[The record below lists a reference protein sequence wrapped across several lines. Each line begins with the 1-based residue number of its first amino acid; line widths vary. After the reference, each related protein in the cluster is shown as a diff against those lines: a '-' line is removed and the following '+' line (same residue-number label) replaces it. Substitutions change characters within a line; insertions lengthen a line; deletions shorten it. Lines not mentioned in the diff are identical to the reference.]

1 MRTNNYNKS
10 DKNEFYP
17 TPFWVKKELYKM
29 IPTNTKTILDPC
41 CGDGGL
47 DFLPDYDYTLFD
59 IVDHNVNAKICD
71 FLKEKP
77 TQKYDCVVMN
87 PPFGQVNEF
96 VKKAFEFS
104 DYILLISPI
113 RSFIKSEFGKHIKNY
128 YFNWRIPYE
137 GFGVLV
143 SIGLFL
149 LDKNNIYENNFGERL
164 PIEKTFASTY
174 YKTKTAPIDKWFIVN
189 RITKAR
195 ALRNEELI
203 SKNDLYAPG
212 DDLAFIAQNSSINTK
227 KGDYISRYIKEF
239 DSKEDALRYINNF
252 KLKETYIRE
261 YIYLWGNTVLDPKNI
276 PDIY

>member
-1 MRTNNYNKS
+1 
-10 DKNEFYP
+10 
-17 TPFWVKKELYKM
+17 
-29 IPTNTKTILDPC
+29 
-41 CGDGGL
+41 
-47 DFLPDYDYTLFD
+47 
-59 IVDHNVNAKICD
+59 
-71 FLKEKP
+71 
-77 TQKYDCVVMN
+77 MN

-174 YKTKTAPIDKWFIVN
+174 YKTKTAPIEKWFLVN

-261 YIYLWGNTVLDPKNI
+261 YIYLYGNTVLDPKNI
-276 PDIY
+276 PDIN